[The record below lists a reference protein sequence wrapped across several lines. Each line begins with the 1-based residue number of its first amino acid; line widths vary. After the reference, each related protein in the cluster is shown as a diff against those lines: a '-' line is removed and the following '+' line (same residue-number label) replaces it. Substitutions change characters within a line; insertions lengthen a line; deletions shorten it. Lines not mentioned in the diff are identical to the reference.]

1 MASTASAAF
10 EERWLTQ
17 PTFVSDDEDRGKF
30 YVCDGVMVLQF
41 RDADSRKLVIPLE
54 NVDFIDRFRRH
65 LTFHMKSGTRHAMHI
80 GVAWDESI
88 KPEGRQTP
96 ILLSTWVASEFAKFS
111 VRKRGIQ
118 RDVV

>member
-41 RDADSRKLVIPLE
+41 RDEDNRQLVIPLE

-65 LTFHMKSGTRHAMHI
+65 LTFHMKGGTRHIMHI
-80 GVAWDESI
+80 GAACDEAI
-88 KPEGRQTP
+88 KAEGKQAS
-96 ILLSTWVASEFAKFS
+96 ILLSTWIFSEFARFA
-111 VRKRGIQ
+111 VRRRG
-118 RDVV
+118 DPM